1 MLLLSRS
8 SYRQLLSSLVSVT
21 ASVFFFSDIKVC
33 CGHAV
38 MWSRCTGAES
48 FGGGTQCECAT
59 RSHHRRISFA
69 VLLHFLGRTEMKAI
83 ELAHA
88 LEQSRAIPLDQI
100 ASIAMDHKRQLAF
113 VQLHTGTEVQLEA
126 SGYGDLI
133 HKLTELY
140 SGSFNA

>member
-1 MLLLSRS
+1 VLS
-8 SYRQLLSSLVSVT
+8 LSGEGLST
-21 ASVFFFSDIKVC
+21 KVL
-33 CGHAV
+33 
-38 MWSRCTGAES
+38 RL
-48 FGGGTQCECAT
+48 
-59 RSHHRRISFA
+59 HHRRISSVA
-69 VLLHFLGRTEMKAI
+69 LLHFRENRMKAI

-133 HKLTELY
+133 QKITELY
-140 SGSFNA
+140 SGSYNA

>member
-1 MLLLSRS
+1 
-8 SYRQLLSSLVSVT
+8 
-21 ASVFFFSDIKVC
+21 
-33 CGHAV
+33 
-38 MWSRCTGAES
+38 
-48 FGGGTQCECAT
+48 
-59 RSHHRRISFA
+59 
-69 VLLHFLGRTEMKAI
+69 MKAI

-126 SGYGDLI
+126 SGCGDLI

>member
-1 MLLLSRS
+1 MLGLSGEG
-8 SYRQLLSSLVSVT
+8 LSTKVLRATSPPHFFCSIAALV
-21 ASVFFFSDIKVC
+21 
-33 CGHAV
+33 G
-38 MWSRCTGAES
+38 E
-48 FGGGTQCECAT
+48 E
-59 RSHHRRISFA
+59 
-69 VLLHFLGRTEMKAI
+69 TEMKAI

-126 SGYGDLI
+126 SGCGDLI
-133 HKLTELY
+133 QKLTELY

>member
-1 MLLLSRS
+1 VLS
-8 SYRQLLSSLVSVT
+8 LSGEGLST
-21 ASVFFFSDIKVC
+21 KVLR
-33 CGHAV
+33 A
-38 MWSRCTGAES
+38 
-48 FGGGTQCECAT
+48 
-59 RSHHRRISFA
+59 HHRRILSVA
-69 VLLHFLGRTEMKAI
+69 LLYFSLGDIEMKAI

>member
-1 MLLLSRS
+1 L
-8 SYRQLLSSLVSVT
+8 
-21 ASVFFFSDIKVC
+21 FFFDDIKVC

-38 MWSRCTGAES
+38 MWSLAQWCWVFRGRDSTPGR
-48 FGGGTQCECAT
+48 F
-59 RSHHRRISFA
+59 RLHHRRISSDTLQRF
-69 VLLHFLGRTEMKAI
+69 GENIEMKAI

-100 ASIAMDHKRQLAF
+100 ASIAMDHKRNLAF

-133 HKLTELY
+133 QKLTELY
-140 SGSFNA
+140 SGSYNC